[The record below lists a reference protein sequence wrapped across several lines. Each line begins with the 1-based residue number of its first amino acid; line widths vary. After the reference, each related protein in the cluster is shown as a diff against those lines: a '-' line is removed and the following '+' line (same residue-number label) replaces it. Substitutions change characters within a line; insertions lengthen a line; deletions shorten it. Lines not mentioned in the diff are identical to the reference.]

1 MPNLVVSL
9 AEKISP
15 RNITFGLKTA
25 VSVTSGI
32 VPKVSCRLDVRSLG
46 KLVWVLEGQKNDG
59 QRAAREQAV
68 L

>member
-9 AEKISP
+9 SEKIST

-25 VSVTSGI
+25 ASVTLGI

-46 KLVWVLEGQKNDG
+46 KLVCVLDGQKNDG